1 MIWYFLEDYNENG
14 VTYPRSAKEIAMATK
29 ISVTETYLTLQ
40 ALRDAGLIWRVG
52 RRNLYRYGLKEKT
65 MPMLDKL
72 YKRILRNEP
81 IPADL
86 SINIEELEE
95 AAQEARLQL
104 EMRREER
111 EVVFTIIKSLNKIEI
126 IPEEVCIEKLKGIAE
141 AIVNNLHLQND
152 PTEKFLEYIHSK
164 LKIMKN
170 YIFGVK
176 IKEGN

>member
-40 ALRDAGLIWRVG
+40 ALREAGLIWRVG

-65 MPMLDKL
+65 IPMLDKL
-72 YKRILRNEP
+72 YKCILRNEP

-86 SINIEELEE
+86 SINIEELEK
-95 AAQEARLQL
+95 AAQETQLQL

-111 EVVFTIIKSLNKIEI
+111 KVVSIIINSLHRIEI
-126 IPEEVCIEKLKGIAE
+126 IPEKVCVDKFKGITE
-141 AIVNNLHLQND
+141 VIVNNLHRQND
-152 PTEKFLEYIHSK
+152 STEKFLEYIHSK
-164 LKIMKN
+164 LKIIKN